1 MPVKAHK
8 ASDYLRSSEDAAAY
22 LNAAL
27 GEVGDD
33 PRLLMKALRNVVRG
47 DLGCTRARGQDQQMR
62 VATGVL
68 NCTWDEKER
77 LQTILETGFVDLY
90 RRVNPVSDRG
100 LNYGFNRRLPPTTRL
115 QLVLGS
121 ESTADSVASARV
133 DLEYRAP
140 VDGLPG
146 RTWPASAPVSV
157 RLADPT

>member
-1 MPVKAHK
+1 MDRLIGHLKERRVE
-8 ASDYLRSSEDAAAY
+8 SDHSL
-22 LNAAL
+22 LC
-27 GEVGDD
+27 GDF
-33 PRLLMKALRNVVRG
+33 NVLPDVP
-47 DLGCTRARGQDQQMR
+47 TEP
-62 VATGVL
+62 GVL

-146 RTWPASAPVSV
+146 RTWPASAPVIV